1 VMNFE
6 DLSAFVA
13 VEKLRSF
20 SKAAVQLRVA
30 QLSLSKRV
38 QRLELRRGNQD
49 EKSAS
54 IKVRRMA
61 RAGGWRA

>member
-1 VMNFE
+1 MNFE